1 MCRMSLSDRT
11 QTKSHVLYVKIL
23 AGSISAPRKSGP
35 GMTFSLPLDEG
46 QSLKGDI
53 WFPRWKKNQVTLNCQ
68 GQMAALLGKSPD
80 KITGLF
86 MMMMNIVKWK
96 A

>member
-53 WFPRWKKNQVTLNCQ
+53 
-68 GQMAALLGKSPD
+68 
-80 KITGLF
+80 
-86 MMMMNIVKWK
+86 
-96 A
+96 